1 MGGATSQ
8 ALLDDPMYQAMV
20 QTTPAPDGFVQQVA
34 TTFASQGIQLAD
46 TDLRYYADQ
55 LWHDPG
61 MDFQTRYEMG
71 GAQSPTQNTTEIGR
85 YLFSS
90 KSPMPNIAYQAMQL
104 LPQDTLTSAQA
115 DFVSAGGNASLTPD
129 NLRTQVTGGNG
140 GVNSVMS
147 IVVDEANKAADRYG
161 LTGDQKSEF
170 AALAIATVAQR
181 PADQAGY
188 ANTVDQIYAGIRGG
202 KLPTQSSSPL
212 KLAGPE
218 YTQASTIYGK
228 YFGKTADTSTLEG
241 IVAGGRDVQ
250 QMEDYVRSLPSHIS
264 GMTMGQYT
272 DLRAEANA
280 ASQKLFGHEA
290 TDGMV
295 AEMFNTNQTNPTQ
308 VERFMNFI
316 NPKLDPQTY
325 NAIYSAAQPY
335 LRNVWNE
342 SGFDPRIAAN
352 IAAAG
357 GVTPQTNTQSS
368 SVADSLPVAPS
379 DQGGQMAD
387 NAPNT
392 GTGPQGAPLVPAPIQ
407 QIQPQDQTPGGGSG
421 NFTA

>member
-1 MGGATSQ
+1 
-8 ALLDDPMYQAMV
+8 
-20 QTTPAPDGFVQQVA
+20 
-34 TTFASQGIQLAD
+34 
-46 TDLRYYADQ
+46 
-55 LWHDPG
+55 
-61 MDFQTRYEMG
+61 MG

-90 KSPMPNIAYQAMQL
+90 KSPMPNVAYQAMQL
-104 LPQDTLTSAQA
+104 LPPDSLTSAQA
-115 DFVSAGGNASLTPD
+115 DFVSAGGNPSLTPD
-129 NLRTQVTGGNG
+129 NLRIQVTGGNG

-170 AALAIATVAQR
+170 AALAIATAEQESGLNPNAVGDSGHSVGLFQLHDQGEGAGMGDTRYDPRTNAAKALDVMAQTFAANPNASPGQIAAMAQR

-218 YTQASTIYGK
+218 YTQAANIYGK

-392 GTGPQGAPLVPAPIQ
+392 GTGPPDATQVPAPIQ
-407 QIQPQDQTPGGGSG
+407 QTQPQDQTPGGGSG